1 MQRLAVTAV
10 EDCHASTKVR
20 NMPYMPY
27 ISVLYRPSY
36 THNCRPIMV
45 LQLLATTVLRSEVGR
60 RNLSV
65 LLADRVGLAAD
76 IKVGC

>member
-1 MQRLAVTAV
+1 M
-10 EDCHASTKVR
+10 
-20 NMPYMPY
+20 
-27 ISVLYRPSY
+27 I
-36 THNCRPIMV
+36 

-76 IKVGC
+76 IKVSC